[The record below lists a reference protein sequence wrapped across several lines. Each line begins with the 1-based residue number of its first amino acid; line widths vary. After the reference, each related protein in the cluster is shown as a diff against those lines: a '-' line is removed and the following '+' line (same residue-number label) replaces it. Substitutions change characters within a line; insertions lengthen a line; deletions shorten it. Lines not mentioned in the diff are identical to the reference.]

1 MATDFGPKLQK
12 QFHGEFFPRFV
23 HLLGDNEN
31 PKYVSSEIS
40 SNLSPRVQSHV
51 AAALVNFCEKFKAS
65 TLQQYLPS
73 LLGALHTL
81 LKENRRQYVTEQV
94 VTAVASVAG
103 CAEKYFTEYYD
114 LFMPILKDI
123 LMLAKGEDQT
133 MLRGKAMECI
143 SLIGIA
149 VGKEKFRPG
158 MHTLF
163 ASFFSFLQT

>member
-1 MATDFGPKLQK
+1 MSTSKRVSTD
-12 QFHGEFFPRFV
+12 
-23 HLLGDNEN
+23 LL
-31 PKYVSSEIS
+31 
-40 SNLSPRVQSHV
+40 RVQSHI

-81 LKENRRQYVTEQV
+81 LKENRKQYVTEQV
-94 VTAVASVAG
+94 VTAIASVAG

-123 LMLAKGEDQT
+123 LMLAKGEEQT

-149 VGKEKFRPG
+149 VGKEKFRNG
-158 MHTLF
+158 KYKYRLRDLTL
-163 ASFFSFLQT
+163 LQMSEGSWIF